1 MEGLGNVKNQRKY
14 DLALALVS
22 PAPIS
27 PGIRAQRHLE
37 GLSLLDTIGAA
48 GNSLV

>member
-1 MEGLGNVKNQRKY
+1 MEGFGNGKNQRES
-14 DLALALVS
+14 DLALALI
-22 PAPIS
+22 PTIS

-37 GLSLLDTIGAA
+37 GLSLLATIGAA

>member
-1 MEGLGNVKNQRKY
+1 MEGLGNVKNQRKS
-14 DLALALVS
+14 DLALALV
-22 PAPIS
+22 PAIS

-37 GLSLLDTIGAA
+37 GLNLLATIGAA